1 MRNTVGSAV
10 RKVTFIGK
18 TEDFVLQ
25 SKGGIRRG
33 CKRGYERVGYAK
45 PEFGFRRISRSQH
58 MGYGKLD
65 DSVF

>member
-1 MRNTVGSAV
+1 MGSAV
-10 RKVTFIGK
+10 RKITFIGK
-18 TEDFVLQ
+18 RKISSCSRKGVLEGDA
-25 SKGGIRRG
+25 KG
-33 CKRGYERVGYAK
+33 GYERVGYAK

>member
-1 MRNTVGSAV
+1 MRNTVGSSV
-10 RKVTFIGK
+10 RKITFIGK
-18 TEDFVLQ
+18 RKIVLQ